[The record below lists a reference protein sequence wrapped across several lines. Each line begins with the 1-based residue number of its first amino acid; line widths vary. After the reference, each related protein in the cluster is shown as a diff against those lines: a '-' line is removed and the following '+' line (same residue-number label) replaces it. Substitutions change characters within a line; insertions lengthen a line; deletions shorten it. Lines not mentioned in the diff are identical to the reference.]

1 MACACPPVRG
11 RVRLSLPYPELLAL
25 LALAALLNLW
35 GLSINGMANE
45 YYSGAVRSMASS
57 WHAFLFGSLDAGGV
71 MTVDKPPMAL
81 WVQALSVRVFGFNSL
96 AMLVPQALMGVASV
110 GLVYDLVR
118 RRFGRAGGFAGGAV
132 LALTPIAVAVSRHN
146 NPDAL
151 LVLCVVGALW
161 GVVRALEDGRVRW
174 LVVAGACVG
183 LGFEVKMGAAL
194 LVVPALFVAWVWAAP
209 RNRVRGVLAGG
220 VSMLVAGLF
229 WPVLVWL
236 TPASSRPW
244 ISGTSDNSIWSLI
257 INYNGV
263 GRLDGQA
270 GGPGGMGNGGPF
282 GGTPGALR
290 LLNDALGGQA
300 GWLLGFAVVSGL
312 ALVVSSRLRR
322 SDPVTGWILAAGGS
336 ALTAAIAFSF
346 AKGIFHPYYVSE
358 LAPFIAALVGAGVA
372 RFTQGDLIA
381 RVGGVAAI
389 AAGVVTELMVADM
402 SWAPPLLVI
411 GGLGAAAALAVGGNA
426 RVRNLAIAT
435 GFATLLIAPAAW
447 SVQTLGHATSG
458 TFPAGGPANAGGGFG
473 GGPGGGGGRGGFRG
487 GPPQGG
493 GNFGGP
499 PPGAPARARR
509 RRHGSGAGGTAP
521 GAGGT
526 TPGAGTAPG
535 ANGRFGGGLRLWR
548 WRRVRRQ
555 LRRADRDA
563 RVRQGQRRRHARC
576 VQPVHRG
583 RGDHLLE
590 RRHRRHRRV
599 LRTRVRGHRLL
610 ARPGDPR
617 RQDPLGPVGL
627 SGRRWPAQRRARRV
641 DDRDGRGGG
650 ELQVHDRRRP
660 VRLRRDF
667 ARGRFVTASRA
678 RRSRQ
683 ARPRRLVARLRVGAL
698 DPPGRACLW
707 ISEARL
713 RRVCPPP
720 GGPPLIGSA
729 DGTASGREGG
739 ERTSSSAARNVPN
752 PADAPT
758 RPVRT

>member
-1 MACACPPVRG
+1 
-11 RVRLSLPYPELLAL
+11 
-25 LALAALLNLW
+25 
-35 GLSINGMANE
+35 MANE

-57 WHAFLFGSLDAGGV
+57 WHAFLYGSLDAGGV

-81 WVQALSVRVFGFNSL
+81 WVQALSVRVFGFSSL

-194 LVVPALFVAWVWAAP
+194 LVVPALFVAWLWAAP

-220 VSMLVAGLF
+220 AAMLVAGLF

-236 TPASSRPW
+236 TPAASRPW

-257 INYNGV
+257 MDYNGL

-300 GWLLGFAVVSGL
+300 GWLLGFAAVSGI

-372 RFTQGDLIA
+372 RFTAGDLIA
-381 RVGGVAAI
+381 RVGGPLAI

-411 GGLGAAAALAVGGNA
+411 GGLGAAAALAVGRSA
-426 RVRNLAIAT
+426 RIRNLAIAT

-447 SVQTLGHATSG
+447 SVQTLGHAASG

-473 GGPGGGGGRGGFRG
+473 GGPGGGGGAAGSAAAHRTAAAPSAGPRLASRPVRRHGG
-487 GPPQGG
+487 
-493 GNFGGP
+493 
-499 PPGAPARARR
+499 AR
-509 RRHGSGAGGTAP
+509 RRHGARHRHGARRGHERRHGGARRRHGARHRHERRHDGARRRHDARRGHDGGTTAP
-521 GAGGT
+521 GAGT
-526 TPGAGTAPG
+526 TRRGAGVG
-535 ANGRFGGGLRLWR
+535 QFGGGRGGFGGPGGGGFGGNSAALTEALAYAKANGGGTLAVSSQSTAAAAIIASHADIAGIGGFSGRESEVT
-548 WRRVRRQ
+548 RRVA
-555 LRRADRDA
+555 RA
-563 RVRQGQRRRHARC
+563 
-576 VQPVHRG
+576 
-583 RGDHLLE
+583 
-590 RRHRRHRRV
+590 
-599 LRTRVRGHRLL
+599 
-610 ARPGDPR
+610 GDPR
-617 RQDPLGPVGL
+617 RQDPLGPRRIRRVAAASARTGG
-627 SGRRWPAQRRARRV
+627 SAPRPRWTRWPSPVSPRPSTASTTAPGRRLPRARNCEQSTAVASSAREPFCSPRGWARLTRLAALCLWGN
-641 DDRDGRGGG
+641 DDR
-650 ELQVHDRRRP
+650 LAP
-660 VRLRRDF
+660 
-667 ARGRFVTASRA
+667 
-678 RRSRQ
+678 
-683 ARPRRLVARLRVGAL
+683 
-698 DPPGRACLW
+698 
-707 ISEARL
+707 
-713 RRVCPPP
+713 VCPPLAGHP
-720 GGPPLIGSA
+720 
-729 DGTASGREGG
+729 
-739 ERTSSSAARNVPN
+739 
-752 PADAPT
+752 
-758 RPVRT
+758 